1 MGSPVTARLFAL
13 VLALVL
19 AWTSFATQ
27 GPARVLAA
35 PAAAQGVA
43 WMANP
48 TQATQPGDS
57 PQHQAQSPADAPGP
71 GQDDPHDT
79 QTHAETLSDLPA
91 LMPDRH
97 AAQAPALTMARPGP
111 YTLAVLHPPYLDGL
125 RRPPRPAHGAA

>member
-1 MGSPVTARLFAL
+1 M
-13 VLALVL
+13 
-19 AWTSFATQ
+19 Q
-27 GPARVLAA
+27 GPARWQAA
-35 PAAAQGVA
+35 PAAAQVA
-43 WMANP
+43 LLVASHA
-48 TQATQPGDS
+48 QAAPQGDS
-57 PQHQAQSPADAPGP
+57 PQPLAQSPAEAPGP

-111 YTLAVLHPPYLDGL
+111 YTLAVLRPPYLDGL

>member
-1 MGSPVTARLFAL
+1 MASLITARLFAL

-27 GPARVLAA
+27 GPARLLAA
-35 PAAAQGVA
+35 PAAEQVAEQALATLQGE
-43 WMANP
+43 
-48 TQATQPGDS
+48 S
-57 PQHQAQSPADAPGP
+57 PQHRGQSPADAPSP

-111 YTLAVLHPPYLDGL
+111 YTLAAFHPPYLGGL
-125 RRPPRPAHGAA
+125 RRPPRPTHGAA